1 MAHYPYPANKENNT
15 LFHSVIA
22 SSSSAS
28 SSSVPVASAALNP
41 LAQSQ
46 SSHYHRPL
54 PPSPTKTTATAV
66 VNPYGRPH
74 HLAQSMTAATSSTR
88 QPPAYSSSDPTV
100 AQLLAAQGN
109 AHAAFQYPH
118 PNQLRDST
126 MANATGIVSWRKG
139 QGFKEWEKAKL
150 DSAEVKRKA
159 DVAQLCQSAWG
170 SECAQVPTDKGLRIC
185 LHPPNRLLRPL
196 L

>member
-1 MAHYPYPANKENNT
+1 MAYYSYPANKENNT

-22 SSSSAS
+22 SPSSSSSAS
-28 SSSVPVASAALNP
+28 SIPVASAGLNP

-74 HLAQSMTAATSSTR
+74 YLAQSMTAATSSATR

-109 AHAAFQYPH
+109 AHAHAAAFQYPH

-126 MANATGIVSWRKG
+126 MGNATGIVSWRKG

-150 DSAEVKRKA
+150 DSQEVKRKA
-159 DVAQLCQSAWG
+159 DVAQLCQS
-170 SECAQVPTDKGLRIC
+170 SSSS
-185 LHPPNRLLRPL
+185 
-196 L
+196 

>member
-1 MAHYPYPANKENNT
+1 MEHYPYPANKENNT

-22 SSSSAS
+22 SSSPSSSAS
-28 SSSVPVASAALNP
+28 ASAPSSAALNP

-74 HLAQSMTAATSSTR
+74 HLAQSMTAATTAR
-88 QPPAYSSSDPTV
+88 QPPGYSSDPTV

-109 AHAAFQYPH
+109 AHAHAAFQYPH
-118 PNQLRDST
+118 ANPLRDST
-126 MANATGIVSWRKG
+126 MGNATGIVSWRKG

-150 DSAEVKRKA
+150 DSQEVKRKA
-159 DVAQLCQSAWG
+159 DVAQLCQSACVSLG
-170 SECAQVPTDKGLRIC
+170 EMFTSPKRSGTSF
-185 LHPPNRLLRPL
+185 N
-196 L
+196 

>member
-22 SSSSAS
+22 SSS
-28 SSSVPVASAALNP
+28 VPAASAALNP

-74 HLAQSMTAATSSTR
+74 HLAQSMTAATTAR
-88 QPPAYSSSDPTV
+88 QSPGYSSDPTV

-109 AHAAFQYPH
+109 AHAAAAFQYPH

-150 DSAEVKRKA
+150 DSQEVKRKA
-159 DVAQLCQSAWG
+159 DVAQLCQSACVSLG
-170 SECAQVPTDKGLRIC
+170 ECVRRRTDQRPPEIC
-185 LHPPNRLLRPL
+185 PP
-196 L
+196 